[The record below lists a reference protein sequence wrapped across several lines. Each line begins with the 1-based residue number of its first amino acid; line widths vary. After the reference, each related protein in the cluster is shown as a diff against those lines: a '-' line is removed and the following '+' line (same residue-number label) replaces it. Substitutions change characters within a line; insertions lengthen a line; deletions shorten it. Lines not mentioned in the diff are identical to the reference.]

1 MQNPAK
7 PIPENYHT
15 ITPSLACHNASRAID
30 FYKEVFGVTELVRM
44 PGPDGK
50 IMHAVLKI
58 GDSRIFVNDPMSK
71 TAPSP
76 ESGVVNLTS
85 LHLYVDN
92 VDAIFNRAVEQGARV
107 DMPVQD
113 MFWGDRY
120 GRVTDPFGQQWSIAT
135 HKEDV
140 APEEIKRR
148 QEAFFAKAAAQR

>member
-1 MQNPAK
+1 MQNRAK
-7 PIPENYHT
+7 PIPENYHA

-30 FYKEVFGVTELVRM
+30 FYKEVFGATELVRM

-135 HKEDV
+135 HEEDV